1 MQPDSFQNENEA
13 IFLYQNEVNLCDRET
28 KWPPPRFVLQA
39 FAQAAQ
45 HKIRLAI
52 DYHFHHKQ
60 QSKYKNKEVQWGRTR
75 RNTRA
80 TLAIYS

>member
-52 DYHFHHKQ
+52 TIFIINNNQ
-60 QSKYKNKEVQWGRTR
+60 
-75 RNTRA
+75 NTKIKRCNGEELEG
-80 TLAIYS
+80 TQEPHLLYS